1 MKKKDLTYLILI
13 LKILK
18 NKYYMIKKKSLELS
32 DKGLQKVEI
41 IFKKKKKAKQ
51 KKNLVMW
58 KKLNLSISI

>member
-41 IFKKKKKAKQ
+41 IFIKKKKEKQ
-51 KKNLVMW
+51 KKNLVMG
-58 KKLNLSISI
+58 KK

>member
-41 IFKKKKKAKQ
+41 IFIKKKKAKQ